1 MIYVEILPGFKPT
14 TCLSAQG
21 WGGLNITKTKK
32 DSLPN
37 SEQIIVLLRCCSK
50 LLIYPK
56 LIPDNKNKPQ
66 LGTFGNSFTM
76 NLT

>member
-1 MIYVEILPGFKPT
+1 MGIYVEILPGFKPT

-37 SEQIIVLLRCCSK
+37 SEQIIVFTKVLLQ
-50 LLIYPK
+50 IV
-56 LIPDNKNKPQ
+56 
-66 LGTFGNSFTM
+66 
-76 NLT
+76 NLPETDPR